1 MKTILLV
8 GLLFTAV
15 SQADPLKTLVKKGY
29 SKNPVDTK
37 VCGEDYNAASSQ
49 WKISEKDKLFLCVS
63 PDQSQK
69 EANRQNPLQP
79 GRNVLPLMSEF
90 VLVSKN
96 KPTSVCANDEV
107 REVDCA
113 AFLSESKIEIMIT
126 HKKMPGLQTV
136 HLIECKD
143 AVCEKKKGC
152 SSQIPISA
160 SFRDHKLKDFLKRI
174 AEDAKSIK
182 ANKPP
187 QLKDYTIDEQIVLV
201 RLGLKED
208 NLDAEQILNWFTVGK
223 NCKDDCISADDF
235 FEDRDCRKK

>member
-1 MKTILLV
+1 MRTILFLSLFFP
-8 GLLFTAV
+8 LL
-15 SQADPLKTLVKKGY
+15 SQADAIKTIVKKGY
-29 SKNPVDTK
+29 SSATADIK
-37 VCGEDYNAASSQ
+37 VCGQDYNAASSQ
-49 WKISEKDKLFLCVS
+49 WKISDKDKLFLCVS

-69 EANRQNPLQP
+69 EANRQKTLQT
-79 GRNVLPLMSEF
+79 GRNTLPLMSEF

-96 KPTSVCANDEV
+96 KPSSVCANDEV

-113 AFLSESKIEIMIT
+113 AFLSEQKIEIMIT

-143 AVCEKKKGC
+143 GVCEKKKGC

-160 SFRDHKLKDFLKRI
+160 SFREHKLKAFLKRI
-174 AEDAKSIK
+174 SDDAKAIK

-187 QLKDYTIDEQIVLV
+187 ALKNYTIDEQIVLV

-208 NLDAEQILNWFTVGK
+208 NLDAEQILNWFTLGK
-223 NCKDDCISADDF
+223 DCKDDCISADDF